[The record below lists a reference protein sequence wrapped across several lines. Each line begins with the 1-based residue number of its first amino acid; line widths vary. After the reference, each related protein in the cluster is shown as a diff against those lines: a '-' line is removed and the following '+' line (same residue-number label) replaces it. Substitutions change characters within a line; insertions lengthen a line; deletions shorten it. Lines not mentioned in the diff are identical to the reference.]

1 VLAAWVGP
9 EERVMRYME
18 LAMAIKLR
26 PACRMV
32 RFAFFALLILGS
44 FAPCQL
50 GLAADLVSSNETARP
65 APDRYRA
72 FLLKYIS
79 PQKAKQFLADVNI
92 TNTSQLNDSNT
103 LLVTARP
110 DTLLKAAALLALV
123 DSREEY
129 AVKVLLPASKANRMP
144 SADAM
149 AAEIGRISIGT
160 FFNTPGGTG
169 YKAIVDTHEDK
180 LIAVAPVA
188 VMDKFVEYADAVKR
202 AGPLP
207 DLEEGLVSQPVVQ
220 SSPADPNKAFGELLN
235 SLSKAESN
243 LKSTDTAKQQAKQ
256 PKAEGVATKPKKKA
270 AKDEKKITGKD
281 KKAAEP
287 NLETVAPTEPNKEEK
302 VRSPYEPEYA
312 VSADET
318 LELALPEKLDVI
330 SLLELVGKYLN
341 LNYVYDPKLV
351 QGKEVYLKVQGPIKV
366 RDLYPL
372 AESVLKFTNLVM
384 SRKGNLVTIVP
395 LENALEIDPALIGAD
410 SGQVKAGDVIVTRI
424 FQLNYIDTASAK
436 ALLEGMKVG
445 AVTEIAARGT
455 LIVTGYAYRMSRV
468 EQLLDVID
476 KPGTPKQF
484 RFRQLKYTMAS
495 TLAPKIKALVEQLG
509 DMSIAISAT
518 PKAATSQPIRRPPVR
533 QPMPA
538 QPTPA
543 AATPG
548 SSKPSIY
555 LDSDER
561 TNRILMIGQEEELTV
576 VENLIDALDIA
587 QQDLR
592 SLRVY
597 EMQHVDAEEVRKKL
611 EELGIIGAS
620 RATTAT
626 SGRITAR
633 TAAAPGAPGQPAA
646 SPTPAPMT
654 APGSEGELPS
664 EELQV
669 VVIESTNSLMV
680 NASPEQHALIATIIS
695 YIDSESE
702 QKAIP
707 YKVYPLQNQA
717 PEHIAEVIKKLIEDV
732 VRDKEG
738 KIEKVIKKTEDNIIV
753 VPDSNTFSLIVYA
766 NKKNQDWIADLIK
779 TLDRRRPQVLID
791 VTLVEVTRTE
801 AFNLDLQLAS
811 KFPEMVPPTLSTLST
826 LGGHMDVVGAIVG
839 GAASGTATQ
848 TTFLPGTVREAYSDP
863 AAGIAQGFYSDK
875 HIQALLTAMESKSY
889 GRVLAKP
896 KILVNDGQVGIIKTA
911 DTTNVQLT
919 SGAVV
924 SNGVTVPGSTSYQP
938 YNAGITLTIQPNIS
952 EGDLLLLIVKL
963 ERTDFLKRSDLTKP
977 PDTTSSNIDTTVTV
991 PDGKTII
998 LGGMLKLSQTKG
1010 GNKVPLLGDIPL
1022 VGGLFR
1028 STSNS
1033 ADDSKLYVFVKANIL
1048 RPEATLS
1055 GLPELEK
1062 ISERNRK
1069 ALEENETRFQKYE
1082 DWPGIKPHPVDPE
1095 KVLDAE

>member
-1 VLAAWVGP
+1 M
-9 EERVMRYME
+9 ER
-18 LAMAIKLR
+18 AMAIKLR

-32 RFAFFALLILGS
+32 KFAFFALLILGS

-50 GLAADLVSSNETARP
+50 GLAADLVSSNETARS

-92 TNTSQLNDSNT
+92 TNASQLNDSNT

-110 DTLLKAAALLALV
+110 DILLKAAALLVLA
-123 DSREEY
+123 DSREAY
-129 AVKVLLPASKANRMP
+129 AVKVLLPASEANKMP

-160 FFNTPGGTG
+160 FFNIPGGTG
-169 YKAIVDTHEDK
+169 YKAIVDTHENM
-180 LIAVAPVA
+180 LIAVAPVT
-188 VMDKFVEYADAVKR
+188 VMNKFVEYADVVKR

-207 DLEEGLVSQPVVQ
+207 DIEEGLVSKPVVE
-220 SSPADPNKAFGELLN
+220 SSPADPDKAFGELLD
-235 SLSKAESN
+235 SISKAERN
-243 LKSTDTAKQQAKQ
+243 LTPAGTAKQKPKQ
-256 PKAEGVATKPKKKA
+256 PKTEGVATKPKKQA
-270 AKDEKKITGKD
+270 AKDKITGKE

-287 NLETVAPTEPNKEEK
+287 NLETEVSTEPNKEEK
-302 VRSPYEPEYA
+302 IRSPYEPEYD
-312 VSADET
+312 VNADET

-330 SLLELVGKYLN
+330 SLLDLVGKYLN

-351 QGKEVYLKVQGPIKV
+351 QGKEVYLKIQGPIKV

-395 LENALEIDPALIGAD
+395 LENALEIDPALIGTE

-436 ALLEGMKVG
+436 ALLEGMKIG

-468 EQLLDVID
+468 EQLLEVID
-476 KPGTPKQF
+476 KPGRPKQF
-484 RFRQLKYTMAS
+484 KFRQLKYTMAS
-495 TLAPKIKALVEQLG
+495 TLAPKVKALVEQLG
-509 DMSIAISAT
+509 DMSIAISST
-518 PKAATSQPIRRPPVR
+518 PTAATSQPARRPPIR

-538 QPTPA
+538 QPSPA
-543 AATPG
+543 PG

-555 LDSDER
+555 LDADER
-561 TNRILMIGQEEELTV
+561 TNRILMIGQEEELVV

-620 RATTAT
+620 RATSAT

-633 TAAAPGAPGQPAA
+633 TAVPGAPGQPAA
-646 SPTPAPMT
+646 SPTPAPM
-654 APGSEGELPS
+654 AAQGSEGELPTG
-664 EELQV
+664 EMQV
-669 VVIESTNSLMV
+669 VVLESTNSLMV
-680 NASPEQHALIATIIS
+680 NASPEQHALVTTIIS
-695 YIDSESE
+695 YVDSESE

-707 YKVYPLQNQA
+707 YKVYPLQNQS
-717 PEHIAEVIKKLIEDV
+717 PDHIAEVLKKLIEDV

-738 KIEKVIKKTEDNIIV
+738 KIEKVVKKTEENIIV

-811 KFPEMVPPTLSTLST
+811 KFPKMVPGKNMEFLP
-826 LGGHMDVVGAIVG
+826 AIIG
-839 GAASGTATQ
+839 GAGNEGGTK
-848 TTFLPGTVREAYSDP
+848 FLDGTVREAYSNP
-863 AAGIAQGFYSDK
+863 AASVAKGFYSDD
-875 HIQALLTAMESKSY
+875 HIQALLTAMESKSH

-896 KILVNDGQVGIIKTA
+896 KILVNDGQVGVIKTTN
-911 DTTNVQLT
+911 TTNVQLT
-919 SGAVV
+919 SAAVIT
-924 SNGVTVPGSTSYQP
+924 NTTTVPGSISYQP
-938 YNAGITLTIQPNIS
+938 YDAGITLTIQPNIS

-963 ERTDFLKRSDLTKP
+963 ERTDFVKRANLERP

-998 LGGMLKLSQTKG
+998 LGGMLKLNQSKG

-1028 STSNS
+1028 STSDS
-1033 ADDSKLYVFVKANIL
+1033 ADDSKLYIFVKANIL
-1048 RPEATLS
+1048 RPEAATS

-1069 ALEENETRFQKYE
+1069 ALEDNEMRFQQYE
-1082 DWPGIKPHPVDPE
+1082 DWPGIKPQPVDPV

>member
-1 VLAAWVGP
+1 M
-9 EERVMRYME
+9 ER
-18 LAMAIKLR
+18 AMAIKLR

-32 RFAFFALLILGS
+32 KFAFFALLILGS

-50 GLAADLVSSNETARP
+50 GLAADLVSSNETARS

-110 DTLLKAAALLALV
+110 DTLLKAAALLTLV

-129 AVKVLLPASKANRMP
+129 AVKVLLPASEANRMP

-160 FFNTPGGTG
+160 FFNIPGGTG
-169 YKAIVDTHEDK
+169 YKAIVDTHENM

-188 VMDKFVEYADAVKR
+188 VMDKFVEYADVVKR
-202 AGPLP
+202 ASPLP
-207 DLEEGLVSQPVVQ
+207 DLEEGLVSQSVME
-220 SSPADPNKAFGELLN
+220 SSPADPDKAFGELLD
-235 SLSKAESN
+235 SISKAESN
-243 LKSTDTAKQQAKQ
+243 LKSTNTTKQQAKQ
-256 PKAEGVATKPKKKA
+256 PKAEGVATKPKKQA
-270 AKDEKKITGKD
+270 AKNEKKITGKD

-287 NLETVAPTEPNKEEK
+287 NLETETSTEPNKEEK
-302 VRSPYEPEYA
+302 VRNPYEPEYA
-312 VSADET
+312 VNADET

-395 LENALEIDPALIGAD
+395 LENALEIDPALIGAE

-468 EQLLDVID
+468 EQLLEVID

-495 TLAPKIKALVEQLG
+495 TLAPKVKALVEQLG
-509 DMSIAISAT
+509 DMSIAIAAT
-518 PKAATSQPIRRPPVR
+518 SKAATPQPTRRPPVR

-543 AATPG
+543 AAPG

-633 TAAAPGAPGQPAA
+633 TAAPGAPGQPAA

-717 PEHIAEVIKKLIEDV
+717 PDHIAEVLKKLVEDV

-738 KIEKVIKKTEDNIIV
+738 KIEKVVKKTEENIII
-753 VPDSNTFSLIVYA
+753 VPDPNTFSLIVYA

-811 KFPEMVPPTLSTLST
+811 KFPEMVPGT
-826 LGGHMDVVGAIVG
+826 GHMDVVGAIVG

-848 TTFLPGTVREAYSDP
+848 TTFLNNTSNEAYSNP
-863 AAGIAQGFYSDK
+863 KAGVAQGFYSDK

-911 DTTNVQLT
+911 NTTNVEITGQTIVGGTT
-919 SGAVV
+919 S
-924 SNGVTVPGSTSYQP
+924 NIVTSTNYQP

-963 ERTDFLKRSDLTKP
+963 ERTDFLKRADLTKP
-977 PDTTSSNIDTTVTV
+977 PDTTSANIDTTVTV

-998 LGGMLKLSQTKG
+998 LGGMLKLNQSKG

-1048 RPEATLS
+1048 RPEAALS
-1055 GLPELEK
+1055 GLSELEK

-1069 ALEENETRFQKYE
+1069 ALEENEEKFQKYE
-1082 DWPGIKPHPVDPE
+1082 DWPGIKPQPVPPV

>member
-1 VLAAWVGP
+1 M
-9 EERVMRYME
+9 ER
-18 LAMAIKLR
+18 AMAIKLR
-26 PACRMV
+26 PARMV
-32 RFAFFALLILGS
+32 KFAFFALLILGS

-50 GLAADLVSSNETARP
+50 GLAADLVSSNETARST
-65 APDRYRA
+65 PDRYRA

-92 TNTSQLNDSNT
+92 TNASQLNDSNT

-110 DTLLKAAALLALV
+110 DTLLKAAALLVLA

-129 AVKVLLPASKANRMP
+129 AVKVLLPASEANKMP

-160 FFNTPGGTG
+160 FFNVPGGTG

-188 VMDKFVEYADAVKR
+188 VMGKFVEYADTVKR
-202 AGPLP
+202 ASPLP
-207 DLEEGLVSQPVVQ
+207 DLEEGLVSKPVVG
-220 SSPADPNKAFGELLN
+220 SSPADPDKAFGELLD
-235 SLSKAESN
+235 SISKAERN
-243 LKSTDTAKQQAKQ
+243 PTPADTAKQKSKQ
-256 PKAEGVATKPKKKA
+256 PKAEGVATKPKKQA
-270 AKDEKKITGKD
+270 AKDKITGKE
-281 KKAAEP
+281 KRAAEP
-287 NLETVAPTEPNKEEK
+287 NLETELSTEPNKEEK
-302 VRSPYEPEYA
+302 VRTPYEPEYDVNA
-312 VSADET
+312 EET
-318 LELALPEKLDVI
+318 LELVLPEKLDVI
-330 SLLELVGKYLN
+330 SLLDLVGKYLN

-395 LENALEIDPALIGAD
+395 LENALEIDPALIGTE

-436 ALLEGMKVG
+436 ALLEGMKIG

-468 EQLLDVID
+468 EQLLEVVD
-476 KPGTPKQF
+476 KPGNPKQF
-484 RFRQLKYTMAS
+484 KIRNLKFTMAS
-495 TLAPKIKALVEQLG
+495 MLAPKVKALVEQLG
-509 DMSIAISAT
+509 DMSIAIGVTT
-518 PKAATSQPIRRPPVR
+518 PTAATTQPIRRPPVR

-543 AATPG
+543 ATPG
-548 SSKPSIY
+548 SSKPSVY
-555 LDSDER
+555 LDADER
-561 TNRILMIGQEEELTV
+561 TNSILMIGQEAELVV

-620 RATTAT
+620 RATPST

-633 TAAAPGAPGQPAA
+633 TAAPGAPGQPAA
-646 SPTPAPMT
+646 SPTPAPM
-654 APGSEGELPS
+654 AAQGSEGELPTG
-664 EELQV
+664 EMQV
-669 VVIESTNSLMV
+669 VVLESTNSLMV
-680 NASPEQHALIATIIS
+680 NASPEQHALVSTIIS
-695 YIDSESE
+695 YVDSESE

-707 YKVYPLQNQA
+707 YKVYPLQNQS
-717 PEHIAEVIKKLIEDV
+717 PDHIAEVLKKLIEDV
-732 VRDKEG
+732 VKDKEG
-738 KIEKVIKKTEDNIIV
+738 KIEKVIKKTEENIIV

-811 KFPEMVPPTLSTLST
+811 KFPKMVP
-826 LGGHMDVVGAIVG
+826 GKNMDFLPAIIG
-839 GAASGTATQ
+839 GAGNEGGTK
-848 TTFLPGTVREAYSDP
+848 FLDGTVREAYSNP
-863 AAGIAQGFYSDK
+863 KAGIAQGFYSDD
-875 HIQALLTAMESKSY
+875 HIQTLLTAMESKSH

-896 KILVNDGQVGIIKTA
+896 KILVNDGQVGVIKTTN
-911 DTTNVQLT
+911 TTNVQLT
-919 SGAVV
+919 GSTVV
-924 SNGVTVPGSTSYQP
+924 AGQTTGNAITTSTSYQP
-938 YNAGITLTIQPNIS
+938 YDAGITLTIQPNIS

-963 ERTDFLKRSDLTKP
+963 ERTDFLKRADLAKP

-998 LGGMLKLSQTKG
+998 LGGMLKLNQSKG

-1028 STSNS
+1028 STSDS
-1033 ADDSKLYVFVKANIL
+1033 ADDSKLYIFVKANIL
-1048 RPEATLS
+1048 RPEAATS

-1069 ALEENETRFQKYE
+1069 ALEDNEMRFQQYE
-1082 DWPGIKPHPVDPE
+1082 DWPGIKPQPVDPV

>member
-1 VLAAWVGP
+1 M
-9 EERVMRYME
+9 ER
-18 LAMAIKLR
+18 AMALKLR

-32 RFAFFALLILGS
+32 KFAFFALLMLGS

-50 GLAADLVSSNETARP
+50 GLAADLASPNETATS

-79 PQKAKQFLADVNI
+79 PQKAKQFLADMNI
-92 TNTSQLNDSNT
+92 TNASQLNDSNT

-110 DTLLKAAALLALV
+110 DALLKTAALLTLA
-123 DSREEY
+123 DSREKY
-129 AVKVLLPASKANRMP
+129 AVKVLLPASEANQMP

-149 AAEIGRISIGT
+149 AAEIGKISIGT
-160 FFNTPGGTG
+160 FYNLPGGTG
-169 YKAIVDTHEDK
+169 YKAIVDIHENK
-180 LIAVAPVA
+180 LIAIAPVA
-188 VMDKFVEYADAVKR
+188 VMDKFVEYADVVKR

-207 DLEEGLVSQPVVQ
+207 DLEDGLASVPVVE
-220 SSPADPNKAFGELLN
+220 SSPTDPDKAFSELLD
-235 SLSKAESN
+235 SISKAESN
-243 LKSTDTAKQQAKQ
+243 LKSTDTAKQQAKR
-256 PKAEGVATKPKKKA
+256 PKAEGVATKPRKQA
-270 AKDEKKITGKD
+270 AKDKITGKE
-281 KKAAEP
+281 KKASEP
-287 NLETVAPTEPNKEEK
+287 NLETAISTEPNKEEK
-302 VRSPYEPEYA
+302 IRSPYEPEYA

-341 LNYVYDPKLV
+341 LNYVYDEKKIK
-351 QGKEVYLKVQGPIKV
+351 GMEVNLKVQGPIKV

-372 AESVLKFTNLVM
+372 VESVLRFTGLAM
-384 SRKGNLVTIVP
+384 TRKGNLVTIVP
-395 LENALEIDPALIGAD
+395 IADTLDIDPALIGTE

-424 FQLNYIDTASAK
+424 FQLNYIDTTSAK

-468 EQLLDVID
+468 EQLLEVID

-484 RFRQLKYTMAS
+484 KFRQLKYTMAS
-495 TLAPKIKALVEQLG
+495 TLAPKVKALVEQLG
-509 DMSIAISAT
+509 DMSIAISST
-518 PKAATSQPIRRPPVR
+518 PTAAATQPIRRPPVR
-533 QPMPA
+533 QPMPV

-543 AATPG
+543 AG

-555 LDSDER
+555 LDADER

-576 VENLIDALDIA
+576 VEDLIDALDIA

-597 EMQHVDAEEVRKKL
+597 EMQHVDAEDVRKKL
-611 EELGIIGAS
+611 EELGIIGAN
-620 RATTAT
+620 RATSAT

-633 TAAAPGAPGQPAA
+633 ATAPGAAGQPAA

-654 APGSEGELPS
+654 APGSEGELPT

-669 VVIESTNSLMV
+669 VVIEATNSLMV
-680 NASPEQHALIATIIS
+680 NASPEQHALIATVIS
-695 YIDSESE
+695 YVDSESE
-702 QKAIP
+702 QRAIP

-717 PEHIAEVIKKLIEDV
+717 PDHIAEVLKKLIEDV
-732 VRDKEG
+732 VKDKES
-738 KIEKVIKKTEDNIIV
+738 KIEKVVKKTEENIII
-753 VPDSNTFSLIVYA
+753 VPDPNTFSLIVYA

-811 KFPEMVPPTLSTLST
+811 KFPEMVPGT
-826 LGGHMDVVGAIVG
+826 GHMDVVGGIVG

-848 TTFLPGTVREAYSDP
+848 TTFLGNSQEAYSSP
-863 AAGIAQGFYSDK
+863 VAGVAQGFYSDK

-896 KILVNDGQVGIIKTA
+896 KILVNDGQVGIIKTT
-911 DTTNVQLT
+911 DTTNVTLT
-919 SGAVV
+919 GQTLVGGTGNTSIQ
-924 SNGVTVPGSTSYQP
+924 TSTSYQP

-998 LGGMLKLSQTKG
+998 LGGMLKLSQNKG

-1095 KVLDAE
+1095 KVLEAE

>member
-1 VLAAWVGP
+1 
-9 EERVMRYME
+9 
-18 LAMAIKLR
+18 MAIKLR

-32 RFAFFALLILGS
+32 KFAFFALLILGS

-50 GLAADLVSSNETARP
+50 GLAADPVSSNETARSV
-65 APDRYRA
+65 PDRYRA

-92 TNTSQLNDSNT
+92 TNVSQLNDSNT

-110 DTLLKAAALLALV
+110 DTLIKAAALLALA

-129 AVKVLLPASKANRMP
+129 AVKVLLPASEANQMP

-149 AAEIGRISIGT
+149 VAEIGKISIGT
-160 FFNTPGGTG
+160 FYNTPGGTG
-169 YKAIVDTHEDK
+169 YKAIVDTHEDM

-188 VMDKFVEYADAVKR
+188 VMDKFVEYADVAKR

-207 DLEEGLVSQPVVQ
+207 DLEEGLVSVPVVK
-220 SSPADPNKAFGELLN
+220 SSPVDPDKAFGELLD
-235 SLSKAESN
+235 SISKAERN
-243 LKSTDTAKQQAKQ
+243 PTPADTAKQKPKQ
-256 PKAEGVATKPKKKA
+256 PKAESVATNPKKQA
-270 AKDEKKITGKD
+270 AKDKITGKE

-287 NLETVAPTEPNKEEK
+287 NLETEVSTEPNKEEK
-302 VRSPYEPEYA
+302 VRSPYEPEYD

-341 LNYVYDPKLV
+341 LNYVYDPKLM

-395 LENALEIDPALIGAD
+395 LENALEIDPALIGTE

-436 ALLEGMKVG
+436 ALLDGMKIG
-445 AVTEIAARGT
+445 AITEIAARGT
-455 LIVTGYAYRMSRV
+455 LIVTGYAYRMNRV
-468 EQLLDVID
+468 EQLLEVID

-484 RFRQLKYTMAS
+484 RFRQLKYTIAS
-495 TLAPKIKALVEQLG
+495 TLAPKVKALVEQLG
-509 DMSIAISAT
+509 DMSIAISSAST
-518 PKAATSQPIRRPPVR
+518 STAATSQPTRRPQVR
-533 QPMPA
+533 QPTPA
-538 QPTPA
+538 QPTP

-561 TNRILMIGQEEELTV
+561 TNRILMIGQEQELTV

-611 EELGIIGAS
+611 EELGIVGAS
-620 RATTAT
+620 RTTTATST
-626 SGRITAR
+626 SGRITAK
-633 TAAAPGAPGQPAA
+633 AAASSAPGQPAA
-646 SPTPAPMT
+646 SPTPTSMT
-654 APGSEGELPS
+654 AQGSEGELPT
-664 EELQV
+664 EEMQV

-680 NASPEQHALIATIIS
+680 NASPEQHALVSTIIS
-695 YIDSESE
+695 YVDSESE

-707 YKVYPLQNQA
+707 YKIYPLQNQA
-717 PEHIAEVIKKLIEDV
+717 PDHIAEVLKKLIEDV
-732 VRDKEG
+732 VKDKEG
-738 KIEKVIKKTEDNIIV
+738 KIEKVVKKTEDNIIV
-753 VPDSNTFSLIVYA
+753 VPDANTFSLIVYA
-766 NKKNQDWIADLIK
+766 NKKNQDWVADLIK
-779 TLDRRRPQVLID
+779 TLDKRRPQVLID
-791 VTLVEVTRTE
+791 VTLVEITKSDS
-801 AFNLDLQLAS
+801 FDLDLDIATKLPGMTS
-811 KFPEMVPPTLSTLST
+811 GGSMDYLSAM
-826 LGGHMDVVGAIVG
+826 LGGASDSNGSTFKRSKEATVT
-839 GAASGTATQ
+839 SGT
-848 TTFLPGTVREAYSDP
+848 GK
-863 AAGIAQGFYSDK
+863 GFYSDG
-875 HIQALLTAMESKSY
+875 HIQALLTAVQSKSY

-896 KILVNDGQVGIIKTA
+896 KILVNDGQVGIIKTT
-911 DTTNVQLT
+911 DTTNVPIT
-919 SGAVV
+919 SASTV
-924 SNGVTVPGSTSYQP
+924 SNGTVVSGSTSYQA
-938 YNAGITLTIQPNIS
+938 YSAGITLTIQPNIG

-963 ERTDFLKRSDLTKP
+963 ERSDFGTRTDTSVP
-977 PDTTSSNIDTTVTV
+977 PDTLASNIDTIVTV
-991 PDGKTII
+991 PNDKTII
-998 LGGMLKLSQTKG
+998 LGGLLKLNQSKG
-1010 GNKVPLLGDIPL
+1010 GSKVPLLGDLPL

-1028 STSNS
+1028 STSDS
-1033 ADDSKLYVFVKANIL
+1033 VSDSKLYVFVKANIL
-1048 RPEATLS
+1048 RPETTLE
-1055 GLPELEK
+1055 GLSEIEK
-1062 ISERNRK
+1062 ISEKNRAAFEK
-1069 ALEENETRFQKYE
+1069 SEDAFQKY
-1082 DWPGIKPHPVDPE
+1082 DDLPGIKSNPVDPN

>member
-1 VLAAWVGP
+1 M
-9 EERVMRYME
+9 ER
-18 LAMAIKLR
+18 AMAIKLR

-32 RFAFFALLILGS
+32 KFAFFALLILGS

-50 GLAADLVSSNETARP
+50 GLAADLASPNETVRSV
-65 APDRYRA
+65 PDRYRA

-79 PQKAKQFLADVNI
+79 PQEAKQFLADANI
-92 TNTSQLNDSNT
+92 TNASQLDDSNT

-110 DTLLKAAALLALV
+110 DTLLKAAALLTLV
-123 DSREEY
+123 DSREKY
-129 AVKVLLPASKANRMP
+129 AVKVLLPASEANQMP

-160 FFNTPGGTG
+160 FFNTPGGAG
-169 YKAIVDTHEDK
+169 YKAIVDTHEDM

-188 VMDKFVEYADAVKR
+188 VIDKFIEYADVVKR
-202 AGPLP
+202 ASPLP
-207 DLEEGLVSQPVVQ
+207 DLEEGLVSVP
-220 SSPADPNKAFGELLN
+220 SSSADPDKAFSELLA
-235 SLSKAESN
+235 SISKAESN
-243 LKSTDTAKQQAKQ
+243 LKSTDTAKQPKQ
-256 PKAEGVATKPKKKA
+256 SKAEGVATKPRKQA
-270 AKDEKKITGKD
+270 AKDKITGKD

-287 NLETVAPTEPNKEEK
+287 NLETEASTEPNEK
-302 VRSPYEPEYA
+302 VRNPYEPEYA

-395 LENALEIDPALIGAD
+395 LENALEIDPALIGAE
-410 SGQVKAGDVIVTRI
+410 SGQVEAGDVIVTRI

-436 ALLEGMKVG
+436 ALLDVMKVG

-455 LIVTGYAYRMSRV
+455 LIVTGYAYRMNRV
-468 EQLLDVID
+468 EQLLEVID
-476 KPGTPKQF
+476 KPGIPKQF

-495 TLAPKIKALVEQLG
+495 TLAPKVKALVEQLG
-509 DMSIAISAT
+509 DMSIAISST
-518 PKAATSQPIRRPPVR
+518 PKAATPQPTRRSPVRRPTPI
-533 QPMPA
+533 

-543 AATPG
+543 AG

-555 LDSDER
+555 LDADER

-597 EMQHVDAEEVRKKL
+597 EMQHVDAEEVRRKL

-620 RATTAT
+620 RATSAT
-626 SGRITAR
+626 SGRITSR
-633 TAAAPGAPGQPAA
+633 TAAPGAPGQPAA

-654 APGSEGELPS
+654 APGSEGELPT
-664 EELQV
+664 EEPQV

-695 YIDSESE
+695 YVDSESE

-717 PEHIAEVIKKLIEDV
+717 PDHIAEVLKKLIEDV
-732 VRDKEG
+732 VRDKDS
-738 KIEKVIKKTEDNIIV
+738 KIEKVVKKTEENIII
-753 VPDSNTFSLIVYA
+753 VPDPNTFSLVVYA

-791 VTLVEVTRTE
+791 VTLVEVTRTD

-811 KFPEMVPPTLSTLST
+811 KFPKMLT
-826 LGGHMDVVGAIVG
+826 GDKMDVIGSVVGS
-839 GAASGTATQ
+839 ASSTDT
-848 TTFLPGTVREAYSDP
+848 TTFLGRSQEAYSNP
-863 AAGIAQGFYSDK
+863 KAGIAQGFYSDN
-875 HIQALLTAMESKSY
+875 HIQALLTAMESKSH

-896 KILVNDGQVGIIKTA
+896 KILVNDGQVGVIKTTN
-911 DTTNVQLT
+911 TTNVEITGQTIVGGTT
-919 SGAVV
+919 S
-924 SNGVTVPGSTSYQP
+924 NIVTSTNYQP
-938 YNAGITLTIQPNIS
+938 YDAGITLTIQPNIS

-963 ERTDFLKRSDLTKP
+963 ERTDFLKRADLTKP

-998 LGGMLKLSQTKG
+998 LGGMLKLNQSKG
-1010 GNKVPLLGDIPL
+1010 GNKVPLLGDLPL

-1033 ADDSKLYVFVKANIL
+1033 ADDSKLYIFVKANIL
-1048 RPEATLS
+1048 RPEAALS

-1069 ALEENETRFQKYE
+1069 ALEESETRFQKYE
-1082 DWPGIKPHPVDPE
+1082 DWPGIKPQPVDPV

>member
-1 VLAAWVGP
+1 M
-9 EERVMRYME
+9 ER
-18 LAMAIKLR
+18 AMALKLR

-32 RFAFFALLILGS
+32 KFAFFALLMLGS

-50 GLAADLVSSNETARP
+50 GLAADLASPNETATS

-79 PQKAKQFLADVNI
+79 PQKAKQFLADMNI
-92 TNTSQLNDSNT
+92 TNASQLNDSNT

-110 DTLLKAAALLALV
+110 DALLKTAALLTLA
-123 DSREEY
+123 DSREKY
-129 AVKVLLPASKANRMP
+129 AVKVLLPASEANQMP

-149 AAEIGRISIGT
+149 AAEIGKISIGT
-160 FFNTPGGTG
+160 FYNLPGGTG
-169 YKAIVDTHEDK
+169 YKAIVDIHENK
-180 LIAVAPVA
+180 LIAIAPVA
-188 VMDKFVEYADAVKR
+188 VMDKFVEYADVVKR

-207 DLEEGLVSQPVVQ
+207 DLEDGLASVPVVE
-220 SSPADPNKAFGELLN
+220 SSPTDPDKAFSELLD
-235 SLSKAESN
+235 SISKAESN
-243 LKSTDTAKQQAKQ
+243 LKSTDTAKQQAKR
-256 PKAEGVATKPKKKA
+256 PKAEGVATKPRKQA
-270 AKDEKKITGKD
+270 AKDKITGKE
-281 KKAAEP
+281 KKASEP
-287 NLETVAPTEPNKEEK
+287 NLETAISTEPNKEEK
-302 VRSPYEPEYA
+302 IRSPYEPEYA

-341 LNYVYDPKLV
+341 LNYVYDEKKIK
-351 QGKEVYLKVQGPIKV
+351 GMEVNLKVQGPIKV

-372 AESVLKFTNLVM
+372 VESVLRFTGLAM
-384 SRKGNLVTIVP
+384 TRKGNLVTIVP
-395 LENALEIDPALIGAD
+395 IADTLDIDPALIGTE

-424 FQLNYIDTASAK
+424 FQLNYIDTTSAK

-468 EQLLDVID
+468 EQLLEVID

-484 RFRQLKYTMAS
+484 KFRQLKYTMAS
-495 TLAPKIKALVEQLG
+495 TLAPKVKALVEQLG
-509 DMSIAISAT
+509 DMSIAISST
-518 PKAATSQPIRRPPVR
+518 PTAAATQPIRRPPVR
-533 QPMPA
+533 QPMPV

-543 AATPG
+543 AG

-555 LDSDER
+555 LDADER

-576 VENLIDALDIA
+576 VEDLIDALDIA

-597 EMQHVDAEEVRKKL
+597 EMQHVDAEDVRKKL
-611 EELGIIGAS
+611 EELGIIGAN
-620 RATTAT
+620 RATSAT

-633 TAAAPGAPGQPAA
+633 AAAPGAAGQPAA

-654 APGSEGELPS
+654 APGSEGELPT

-669 VVIESTNSLMV
+669 VVIEATNSLMV
-680 NASPEQHALIATIIS
+680 NASPEQHALIATVIS
-695 YIDSESE
+695 YVDSESE
-702 QKAIP
+702 QRAIP

-717 PEHIAEVIKKLIEDV
+717 PDHIAEVLKKLIEDV
-732 VRDKEG
+732 VKDKES
-738 KIEKVIKKTEDNIIV
+738 KIEKVVKKTEENIII
-753 VPDSNTFSLIVYA
+753 VPDPNTFSLIVYA

-811 KFPEMVPPTLSTLST
+811 KFPEMVPGT
-826 LGGHMDVVGAIVG
+826 GHMDVVGGIVG

-848 TTFLPGTVREAYSDP
+848 TTFLGKSQEAYSSPVTDV
-863 AAGIAQGFYSDK
+863 AQGFYSDK

-896 KILVNDGQVGIIKTA
+896 KILVNDGQVGIIKTT
-911 DTTNVQLT
+911 DTTNVTLT
-919 SGAVV
+919 GQTLVGGTGNTSIQ
-924 SNGVTVPGSTSYQP
+924 TSTSYQP

-998 LGGMLKLSQTKG
+998 LGGMLKLSQNKG

-1095 KVLDAE
+1095 KVLEAE